1 MNKWEDIEIGDVILA
16 KRYKTKEEGE
26 NIAKGHKKGPYVVM
40 RIKEDCVYGFYCS
53 SREPLDKNKIK
64 YYVLDIQQ
72 ADFAINK
79 VTYVY
84 SNHEEKILKEQYVST
99 IGHLA
104 KKDIIGIQK
113 LMMALSVRK
122 DEATTFHYN
131 TKNPCYIYNIGDIIK
146 YNYKL
151 YFIYNRYNKN
161 YCISPITTVNE
172 FGISTCHGIRF
183 KIDYKKR
190 RTISIEFNNEIVS
203 LYFVDKK
210 TLSDIQKIY
219 KELQAKKVVNNGVKV
234 GSVIRDNGELFYVYN
249 ICKDIWQTYKIY
261 TNAKNIPNCIRLDIA
276 KGKFFTFLEKKDIPI
291 TANKKA
297 RHNAKQEQILKI
309 NQQLRNWTPTEIT
322 LSEDDKL

>member
-1 MNKWEDIEIGDVILA
+1 MNKLENIAVGDVILA
-16 KRYKTKEEGE
+16 KRYKTQEEGD
-26 NIAKGHKKGPYVVM
+26 NIARGHRNGPYVVM

-53 SREPLDKNKIK
+53 SKEPLDKNKIK

-79 VTYVY
+79 VTYVF
-84 SNHEEKILKEQYVST
+84 SNNVEKILKEQYVNT

-104 KKDIIGIQK
+104 KKDILGIQK

-122 DEATTFHYN
+122 DEAIAHHYN
-131 TKNPCYIYNIGDIIK
+131 TKEPCYNYNIGDIIK

-190 RTISIEFNNEIVS
+190 RNISIEFNNETVS

-210 TLSDIQKIY
+210 TLGDIKKVY
-219 KELQAKKVVNNGVKV
+219 KELLAKKVENKGVKV
-234 GSVIRDNGELFYVYN
+234 GSVIRDSGELFYVYN
-249 ICKDIWQTYKIY
+249 ICNDIWQTFKIY
-261 TNAKNIPNCIRLDIA
+261 TNAKNVPDCIRLEIA
-276 KGKFFTFLEKKDIPI
+276 KGKFFTFLEKKDILVS
-291 TANKKA
+291 TDKKA
-297 RHNAKQEQILKI
+297 RHNAKKEQILKI
-309 NQQLRNWTPTEIT
+309 NQQIRNWTPTEIT
-322 LSEDDKL
+322 LSEDDK